1 MRRCL
6 RVVNALL
13 TALVYPEIQ
22 GTASTICRECP
33 RRWSVYSVVPVLQTG
48 KCQVAVPCRGDR
60 YVAGAQ
66 DGELIFCVP
75 YERLDDLVDGLKAIA
90 EVGTSLPGRVVI
102 QPKYQLP
109 DSYVDLGRE
118 IGMDQLGN

>member
-1 MRRCL
+1 MGRKCTSHRTS
-6 RVVNALL
+6 L
-13 TALVYPEIQ
+13 TRNTSYRQFNLPRM
-22 GTASTICRECP
+22 STK
-33 RRWSVYSVVPVLQTG
+33 RWSVYSVVPILQTG

-66 DGELIFCVP
+66 DGELIFSVR

-90 EVGTSLPGRVVI
+90 KAGTSLPGRVVM
-102 QPKYQLP
+102 QPECQLP